1 MEELS
6 CILCK
11 PGDKLVVRLDG
22 TVWHKIDQDRQY
34 FSRDVRIPLPLSR
47 FVARLIQNDWEAV
60 LDQDGVQSAHALPT
74 RPTGKAETRRL
85 NISAELV
92 RFLDSHP
99 ELQEEIV
106 KEAPDGAGFHS
117 LHRWAAALMQS
128 YVSRPDHERERLFCY
143 PMYRTCKI
151 ALISGREG
159 KKPAFG
165 QMRVAFWEGGTLK
178 KARLKPY
185 SLEGGQN
192 LTYNYLTGLEKAVD
206 DREGWRPIAIRL
218 GRISSLSLTPGAG
231 LTATQRQMVQAAL
244 SSSNIAYLRDKPITV
259 RVRFTDAGLDM
270 LQWIVS
276 NRPDFYFEAASNS
289 NTAVMHTSEK
299 QAYIYLNRFG
309 ADAVVLE
316 PASLRRRLQGFYRRA
331 AEAYAEQPGPAV

>member
-6 CILCK
+6 CLFCK
-11 PGDKLVVRLDG
+11 PGDKLVLRLDG
-22 TVWHKIDQDRQY
+22 MVWHKIDQDRQY
-34 FSRDVRIPLPLSR
+34 FSRDVRAPLPLSG

-60 LDQDGVQSAHALPT
+60 LDHGGVQSAHSLPA

-99 ELQEEIV
+99 ELQEEII
-106 KEAPDGAGFHS
+106 KEAPDGTGFHT
-117 LHRWAAALMQS
+117 LHRWAAALIQS

-151 ALISGREG
+151 ALASGQGNE
-159 KKPAFG
+159 KPAFG
-165 QMRVAFWEGGTLK
+165 QMRVAFWEGGSLK
-178 KARLKPY
+178 KARIKPY

-192 LTYNYLTGLEKAVD
+192 LPYNYLTGLGKAAD
-206 DREGWRPIAIRL
+206 GSEGWQPIAVRL
-218 GRISSLSLTPGAG
+218 GRISGLSLAPGPG
-231 LTATQRQMVQAAL
+231 LTAPQRQVVQAAL
-244 SSSNIAYLRDKPITV
+244 GSSNIAYLRDKPVTV

-276 NRPDFYFEAASNS
+276 NRPDFQFEGAPNG

-316 PASLRRRLQGFYRRA
+316 PASLRRRLQSFYRRA
-331 AEAYAEQPGPAV
+331 AEAYAGQSGPAV